1 MEAPGTALGTPLG
14 TLASSLLAL
23 AALLALSACAKPE
36 TSGLSAA
43 ATAPL
48 GDLNLVRAK
57 IPPVLLAAQKAPYG
71 LPADPSC
78 SGLVAE
84 VRQLDAALPP
94 DLDAPPAADPSLGE
108 RGRAEAGG
116 AAVGAVRHTT
126 EGLIP
131 FRGWVR
137 KLSGA
142 ERHSRLVAEAVAA
155 GLTRRAYLKGLGQA
169 QGCMAPAAPL
179 RPTQPPAVPST
190 PDHALGSAPR

>member
-1 MEAPGTALGTPLG
+1 MLGAMKPALFPVV
-14 TLASSLLAL
+14 ALLVLPAM
-23 AALLALSACAKPE
+23 LALSGCAKPE
-36 TSGLSAA
+36 TGGLSGA

-57 IPPVLLAAQKAPYG
+57 IPPILLAAQKAPYG
-71 LPADPSC
+71 PPTDPTC
-78 SGLVAE
+78 AGLVAE

-94 DLDAPPAADPSLGE
+94 DLDAPPTADPSLGE
-108 RGRAEAGG
+108 RGRAEASG

-169 QGCMAPAAPL
+169 QGCPPPAAP
-179 RPTQPPAVPST
+179 RRAEPA
-190 PDHALGSAPR
+190 ASAPLLPGNPTPPPSR

>member
-1 MEAPGTALGTPLG
+1 M
-14 TLASSLLAL
+14 SSLLGLVAV
-23 AALLALSACAKPE
+23 LALSACAKPE

-57 IPPVLLAAQKAPYG
+57 IPPILLAAQKAPYG
-71 LPADPSC
+71 PPADPSC
-78 SGLVAE
+78 AGLVAE
-84 VRQLDAALPP
+84 VQQLDAALPP
-94 DLDAPPAADPSLGE
+94 DLDAPPAADPSLAD
-108 RGRAEAGG
+108 RGRAEASG
-116 AAVGAVRHTT
+116 AAVGALRHTT
-126 EGLIP
+126 EGLLP

-169 QGCMAPAAPL
+169 QGCPPPAAPRRAEPAPL
-179 RPTQPPAVPST
+179 PEPTPPPS
-190 PDHALGSAPR
+190 PQ

>member
-1 MEAPGTALGTPLG
+1 MLGAMKPALLPVV
-14 TLASSLLAL
+14 ALLVL
-23 AALLALSACAKPE
+23 AACARPK
-36 TSGLSAA
+36 TSGLSDA

-57 IPPVLLAAQKAPYG
+57 IPPILLAAQKAPYG
-71 LPADPSC
+71 PPADPTC
-78 SGLVAE
+78 AGLVAE

-94 DLDAPPAADPSLGE
+94 DLDAPPTADPTLGE
-108 RGRAEAGG
+108 RGRAEASG

-169 QGCMAPAAPL
+169 QGCPPPAAP
-179 RPTQPPAVPST
+179 RRVDPAPTAGRSPEPTSPELTPPEPTPPPS
-190 PDHALGSAPR
+190 SR